1 MRYAAGMRR
10 SALGLGFLLLCA
22 CGDEPERAP
31 QPPVAITPAAAP
43 APASPSQPPKPAARP
58 APESADAEVRSL
70 IAQWLAAQNGGDFER
85 YGALYAARFTGV
97 RRTGSKTR
105 PFDRDGWLADRK
117 RMFAKPMQV
126 KAGELQIAHAGPSA
140 VVRFEQEWSTATY
153 RDVGPKQMVLVREPG
168 GLRIAR
174 EELLSSAALPAG
186 GSSARFVTNI
196 GARSYVLIEP
206 APDEPPGT
214 PLAVEL
220 GQPAAALFE
229 HGAARTASSVEA
241 WRSGALRLINA
252 HGVCEASAGAV
263 RRVAVGYPHFGVI
276 QTWEGKGAEGEP
288 ATPMARIAEELAGMY
303 GTWIALEIE
312 QPCAKDA
319 VLALPAGA
327 PAVTVFAQLDPDAAL
342 RARGQQAFAA
352 LPAVRK
358 LTREERE
365 ELDAAFVITAF
376 GRGRPEWLV
385 AGGATGC
392 ALGITQLALFRIDG
406 DQLVLQLTSTDS
418 DLYSIWA
425 LLDLDGD
432 GQPEVAGTPW
442 APTPWL
448 LIESRK
454 GRVLQSADIPY
465 NDCPC

>member
-1 MRYAAGMRR
+1 
-10 SALGLGFLLLCA
+10 
-22 CGDEPERAP
+22 
-31 QPPVAITPAAAP
+31 VIAP
-43 APASPSQPPKPAARP
+43 AVAPASASPSQPPKPAAPP
-58 APESADAEVRSL
+58 APRDADAEVRSL
-70 IAQWLAAQNGGDFER
+70 LAQWLAAQNDGDFER
-85 YGALYAARFTGV
+85 YAALYAARFTGV
-97 RRTGSKTR
+97 RRTGDKTR
-105 PFDRDGWLADRK
+105 AFDRAGWLADRK

-153 RDVGPKQMVLVREPG
+153 RDVGPKQMVLVREPA
-168 GLRIAR
+168 GLRITR
-174 EELLSSAALPAG
+174 EELLSSAPLPAG
-186 GSSARFVTNI
+186 GSSARFVTSI
-196 GARSYVLIEP
+196 GARSYVLLEP
-206 APDEPPGT
+206 APDEPPGK

-220 GQPAAALFE
+220 SNPSAALFE
-229 HGAARTASSVEA
+229 HGGAVRDPNGIEA
-241 WRSGALRLINA
+241 WRSGPLLLISA
-252 HGVCEASAGAV
+252 HGVCQASAGAL

-276 QTWEGKGAEGEP
+276 QTWKGEGAEGEP
-288 ATPMARIAEELAGMY
+288 AAPTTQVAAELAGMY

-312 QPCAKDA
+312 HLCVKDA

-327 PAVTVFAQLDPDAAL
+327 PVPTVFAPVDVDTAL

-365 ELDAAFVITAF
+365 ELDSAFTMAAF
-376 GRGRPEWLV
+376 GRERPEWLV
-385 AGGATGC
+385 AAAATGC
-392 ALGITQLALFRIDG
+392 AMGIAQLALFRVEG
-406 DQLVLQLTSTDS
+406 DRLVPQLTSTDS
-418 DLYSIWA
+418 ELFSIWA

-432 GQPEVAGTPW
+432 GEPEIAGTPW

-448 LIESRK
+448 VIDSRK